1 MDAVTSD
8 RWCGHLCPPW
18 LLCVLG
24 VVAIARIVE
33 LAYAKRLTM
42 RASER
47 GEAAKREPIFVVM
60 VALHAS
66 VFALVPLEVYFL
78 DRPFRPWLFTVSCA
92 ALAILFVMRV
102 WTLKTLGNR
111 WNVRIVKPDAIVVD
125 GPYKW
130 VRHPNYA
137 IVIAELIVIPLLQG
151 AWITC
156 VVLTAL
162 NAFVLS
168 RRIPPEERVLF
179 ELPGYREQMG
189 TKPRFIPWGR

>member
-1 MDAVTSD
+1 MGALIV
-8 RWCGHLCPPW
+8 
-18 LLCVLG
+18 VLG
-24 VVAIARIVE
+24 IVAIARIVE
-33 LAYAKRLTM
+33 LIYAKRLTS

-47 GEAAKREPIFVVM
+47 GESPKREPIFVLM

-66 VFALVPLEVYFL
+66 VFALVPLEVYLL
-78 DRPFRPWLFTVSCA
+78 DRPFRPWLFIASCV
-92 ALAILFVMRV
+92 ALAILFALRV

-125 GPYKW
+125 GPYKL

-137 IVIAELIVIPLLQG
+137 IVIAELFVIPLLQG

-156 VVLTAL
+156 IVLSAL

-168 RRIPPEERVLF
+168 RRIPAEERVLF

-189 TKPRFIPWGR
+189 TKPRFIPRPR